1 MSTSSGG
8 EGRGETTGPA
18 GTRAGG
24 TERASVETS
33 QPQPPPPPL
42 PPYITASQLMAGV
55 PNLVYKIDY
64 KRKKRKK
71 RKYSS
76 GLKDVQRLELGLTRA
91 SNRLSRA
98 VSDGLRTYRRKRDK
112 SSRKKKDGAIRD
124 AVENWSKGLSRT
136 IRVGSDAPYDV
147 GKKVNTSR
155 FGRQLR
161 DAVRLI
167 VPPLFR

>member
-8 EGRGETTGPA
+8 EGRGETTDPA
-18 GTRAGG
+18 GTKAGR
-24 TERASVETS
+24 TEKASVEAS
-33 QPQPPPPPL
+33 QPQPPPPL
-42 PPYITASQLMAGV
+42 PPYITPSQLMAGV
-55 PNLVYKIDY
+55 PNLVYRIDY
-64 KRKKRKK
+64 KRKKKRKK

-76 GLKDVQRLELGLTRA
+76 GLKDIQQFERGLSRA
-91 SNRLSRA
+91 SQRLSRA
-98 VSDGLRTYRRKRDK
+98 VTDGLRTYRRRRDK
-112 SSRKKKDGAIRD
+112 SARKKKDGAIRD

-136 IRVGSDAPYDV
+136 IRVSSDAPYDV

-161 DAVRLI
+161 DAVRLV